1 MKKPYETPTVDVVK
15 FEYKDQIVVASGGNC
30 TTTYGHTC
38 PVSAAG
44 CTDQSQT
51 GPSHNL

>member
-30 TTTYGHTC
+30 TTPYGFSC
-38 PVSAAG
+38 PNSSTG
-44 CTDQSQT
+44 CTDHSQT
-51 GPSHNL
+51 GPSHNQ